1 MKKWGYLV
9 SRLLW
14 AGVATW
20 VILTITFLLMK
31 FTPNAQYAQL
41 QFSAAQ
47 SGGDPQ
53 QALEAAKRLRGDTGT
68 LWMQYTDF
76 LSNIVSGNWGW
87 STYRSQPVTE
97 ALASAIPWS
106 MMYGVP
112 AVIISTILGMVTG
125 LYSALNQYSK
135 EDYAATLFAFMGISI
150 PNFWF
155 AIILL
160 VVFGTV
166 FNWVPI
172 LFDPSLAQNAAGNLT
187 LGGIFSWANFRQ
199 FVLAIVVLTTGS
211 VASLMRYSRAE
222 ALEYVEADFVKTAR
236 AKGVS
241 DRMIVLKHILRPA
254 SIPLATLLVGD
265 LLGIIFVGSYL
276 VEVVF
281 GIPGLGTLSYNA
293 IINQDTALVFG
304 TIFVPTF
311 IAIVGNLAQD
321 LSYAYLDPRISFGD
335 DE

>member
-9 SRLLW
+9 SRLAW

-20 VILTITFLLMK
+20 VILTITFVLME

-47 SGGDPQ
+47 SGGDPE
-53 QALEAAKRLRGDTGT
+53 QALETAKRLRGDTGT
-68 LWMQYTDF
+68 LWAQYTEF
-76 LSNIVSGNWGW
+76 ISNIVSGNWGW

-97 ALASAIPWS
+97 ALATAIPWS

-112 AVIISTILGMVTG
+112 SLIISTVLGMVIG

-160 VVFGTV
+160 VLFGTV
-166 FNWVPI
+166 LNWVPI
-172 LFDPSLAQNAAGNLT
+172 LFDTGVAQNAAGNLT
-187 LGGIFSWANFRQ
+187 LGGVFSLANLRQ
-199 FVLAIVVLTTGS
+199 LILPIIVLTTGS
-211 VASLMRYSRAE
+211 IASLMRYSRAE

-276 VEVVF
+276 VEVVY
-281 GIPGLGTLSYNA
+281 GIPGLGTLSYRA
-293 IINQDTALVFG
+293 IVNQDTALVFG

>member
-20 VILTITFLLMK
+20 VILTITFVLME
-31 FTPNAQYAQL
+31 FTPNAEYAQL
-41 QFSAAQ
+41 QFQAAQ
-47 SGGDPQ
+47 GGGDPE
-53 QALEAAKRLRGDTGT
+53 QALEAAKRLRGDTGG
-68 LWMQYTDF
+68 LWAQYTEF

-97 ALASAIPWS
+97 ALTTAIPWS

-112 AVIISTILGMVTG
+112 AVLISTVLGLVIG

-135 EDYAATLFAFMGISI
+135 GDYAATLFAFMGISI

-160 VVFGTV
+160 VFFGTV
-166 FNWVPI
+166 LNWVPI
-172 LFDPSLAQNAAGNLT
+172 LFDTGAAQNAAGNLT
-187 LGGIFSWANFRQ
+187 LAGIFSWPNIRQ
-199 FVLAIVVLTTGS
+199 LILPIVVLTTGS
-211 VASLMRYSRAE
+211 IASLMRYSRAE

-265 LLGIIFVGSYL
+265 LLGIIFVGAYL
-276 VEVVF
+276 VEVVY
-281 GIPGLGTLSYNA
+281 GIPGLGTLSYRA
-293 IINQDTALVFG
+293 IVNQDTALVFG

-311 IAIVGNLAQD
+311 IAIVGNLVQD